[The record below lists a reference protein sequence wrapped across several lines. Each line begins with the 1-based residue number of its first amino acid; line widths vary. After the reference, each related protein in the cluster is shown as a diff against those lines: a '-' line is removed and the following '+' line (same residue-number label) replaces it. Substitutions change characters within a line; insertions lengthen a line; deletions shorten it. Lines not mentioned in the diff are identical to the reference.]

1 MGRAVLY
8 LVQKEFR
15 QVFRDQAM
23 LRIIFAVPILQLFVL
38 SYAVT
43 FDLKNIRFSFLDGD
57 RTRESRSLVEAV
69 DMSQPFVPGPPA
81 RTPRELRGKL
91 EEGETDIS
99 LWIPKGFAEGM
110 MRGEGVSVGLAVDG
124 INTSIAGRALGYGQA
139 IVVEE
144 GFALSGA
151 VGAAEVA
158 RATTGGSIAGVH
170 RFFYNPELE
179 SRYHMVPA
187 IVVLLITVV
196 SMFLTGM
203 AVVREKE
210 IGTLEQ
216 LLVSPISPAQL
227 IAGKTIP
234 FVIIA
239 YAEMAFALLVAAL
252 WFRLPM
258 EGSILLLA
266 LCAFVFLL
274 VTLGVGLFA
283 STVSSTQ
290 QQAMFTIWFFLVFG
304 ILMSGFFFPIENMP
318 VPAQWLTYL
327 NPLRYMMRMVRGIL
341 LKGASF
347 ADLAGDFALLA
358 LLGTTIFGFAV
369 GRFRKRIA

>member
-1 MGRAVLY
+1 M
-8 LVQKEFR
+8 
-15 QVFRDQAM
+15 
-23 LRIIFAVPILQLFVL
+23 
-38 SYAVT
+38 
-43 FDLKNIRFSFLDGD
+43 
-57 RTRESRSLVEAV
+57 
-69 DMSQPFVPGPPA
+69 
-81 RTPRELRGKL
+81 
-91 EEGETDIS
+91 
-99 LWIPKGFAEGM
+99 
-110 MRGEGVSVGLAVDG
+110 
-124 INTSIAGRALGYGQA
+124 
-139 IVVEE
+139 
-144 GFALSGA
+144 
-151 VGAAEVA
+151 A

-258 EGSILLLA
+258 IPEPGSRA
-266 LCAFVFLL
+266 KAYAP
-274 VTLGVGLFA
+274 LGSTGL
-283 STVSSTQ
+283 SYQ
-290 QQAMFTIWFFLVFG
+290 
-304 ILMSGFFFPIENMP
+304 
-318 VPAQWLTYL
+318 
-327 NPLRYMMRMVRGIL
+327 
-341 LKGASF
+341 
-347 ADLAGDFALLA
+347 
-358 LLGTTIFGFAV
+358 
-369 GRFRKRIA
+369 

>member
-1 MGRAVLY
+1 MSRTVLY

-15 QVFRDQAM
+15 QVFRDRAM
-23 LRIIFAVPILQLFVL
+23 LRIIFAVPIIQLFVL

-43 FDLKNIRFSFLDGD
+43 SDVKNIRFSYLDHD
-57 RTRESRSLVEAV
+57 RTRESRKLVERV
-69 DMSQPFVPGPPA
+69 EESQPFIPGPRASDPG
-81 RTPRELRGKL
+81 ELRRML
-91 EEGETDIS
+91 EEGHTDIA
-99 LWIPKGFAEGM
+99 LWIPKRYARAMAG
-110 MRGEGVSVGLAVDG
+110 GEGASVGIAVDG
-124 INTSIAGRALGYGQA
+124 LNTSIAGRALGYGQT
-139 IVVEE
+139 IVLEE
-144 GFALSGA
+144 GLAALGGPDRQLPGSGP
-151 VGAAEVA
+151 GRIE
-158 RATTGGSIAGVH
+158 GIH

-196 SMFLTGM
+196 STFLTGM

-216 LLVSPISPAQL
+216 LMVSPITPAQL

-239 YAEMAFALLVAAL
+239 YAEMAFAILVAAL
-252 WFRLPM
+252 WFRLPV
-258 EGSILLLA
+258 EGSIALLA
-266 LCAFVFLL
+266 LCAFIYLL

-304 ILMSGFFFPIENMP
+304 ILMSGFFYPIENMP
-318 VPAQWLTYL
+318 AAAQWLTYL

-341 LKGASF
+341 LKGSGLT
-347 ADLAGDFALLA
+347 DLAVDFGLLA
-358 LLGTTIFGFAV
+358 LLGTVIFASAV
-369 GRFRKRIA
+369 MRFRKRIS